1 MTILDEI
8 VAYKRNEV
16 EKRKAVSSTNLL
28 EKSNYFGNKPYSLR
42 EALLKSDASGIIAEF
57 KRKSP
62 SKGMINDGASVEHVT
77 KGYVKAGASALSVL
91 TDEKFF
97 GGSDNDL
104 SIARKSNSC
113 PVLRKDFIVD
123 EYQILEAKSLGA
135 DVILLIAACLT
146 KSEVIRFSSL
156 AKSLQLE
163 ILLELHE
170 EKEIDSIIG
179 EVDLIG
185 INNRNLKNFKVDL
198 KQSIRM
204 AENIPISFIKVA
216 ESGIDTPE
224 TISELRKYGFKGFL
238 MGERFMREKQPEKAC
253 AEFIKHLQIRE
264 GK

>member
-8 VAYKRNEV
+8 VAYKRKEV
-16 EKRKAVSSTNLL
+16 EKRKALRSTNLL
-28 EKSNYFGNKPYSLR
+28 EKSNYFGNLPFSLR
-42 EALLKSDASGIIAEF
+42 EVLLKSGASGIIAEF

-62 SKGMINDGASVEHVT
+62 SKGIINDEASVELVT
-77 KGYVKAGASALSVL
+77 KGYTKAGASALSVL

-104 SIARKSNSC
+104 SIARISNSC

-123 EYQILEAKSLGA
+123 EYQILESKSLGA

-146 KSEVIRFSSL
+146 KSEVIRFSKL

-163 ILLELHE
+163 ILLELHN
-170 EKEIDSIIG
+170 EKEIDSIID

-198 KQSIRM
+198 EQSIRL
-204 AENIPISFIKVA
+204 AESIPGSFVKVA
-216 ESGIDTPE
+216 ESGIDAPE
-224 TISELRKYGFKGFL
+224 TIFELRKHGFKGFL
-238 MGERFMREKQPEKAC
+238 MGERFMREKEPEKAC
-253 AEFIKHLQIRE
+253 AEFIKQII
-264 GK
+264 